1 MASTKVKESL
11 KSPKQDDDLVE
22 MKKSN
27 KEEISVESS
36 VEENEKV
43 EDYNDY
49 QAVVAKFDADNTSAI
64 TFLTGV
70 TSNLTSHPLSVST
83 SALTSSSKIEL
94 QLVYLAKELEREK
107 TRRETL

>member
-1 MASTKVKESL
+1 M
-11 KSPKQDDDLVE
+11 
-22 MKKSN
+22 
-27 KEEISVESS
+27 
-36 VEENEKV
+36 